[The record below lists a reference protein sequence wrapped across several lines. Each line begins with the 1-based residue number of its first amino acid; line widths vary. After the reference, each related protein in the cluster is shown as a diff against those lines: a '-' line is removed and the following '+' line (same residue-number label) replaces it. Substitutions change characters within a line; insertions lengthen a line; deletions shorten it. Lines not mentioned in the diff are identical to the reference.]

1 MSDVIVVGGG
11 SAGAAVAAR
20 LSEDPNRRVLLLE
33 AGLDWRSDEA
43 PWEITT
49 PNPIPI
55 IHQRAFQEKW
65 QWPDLLTRRVAGQ
78 EPRFYWRG
86 KGLGGSSMMN
96 GQIAIRGVAD
106 AFDEW
111 AANGCTGWSA
121 KEVMPLFSVI
131 EDDLEF
137 GGSAGHGR
145 GGPLPVY
152 RAPPEKWGP
161 VDRGLRDAALA
172 CGYPWCADVNGPDG
186 EGAACYPINSRGGR
200 RITTNDGYLEPARG
214 RANLEIRGKAL
225 VDRLLIKDGRA
236 AGVRVDIEGQGTIE
250 ISARAIVLCAG
261 AIHSPAI
268 LLRSGIGPAEE
279 LKAMGIAVERDL
291 PVGRHFFDHPLFR
304 ATIQLRQDLRPT
316 DPDTRHTNCCVTY
329 SSGLAGGGKRDMILI
344 GFNHRGIGVPG
355 AIGAGLFN
363 AYSRGSVTLAS
374 IDPRIDP
381 IVEENMLADPRDMLR
396 MMDAVKRLAVLTVQP
411 ALAGIAD
418 WIRLTDTDL
427 KLPQAAA
434 LPDHELEALLRRDT
448 GDIQHAAGSC
458 RMAGFDDA
466 DGVVNPDGT
475 VKGIKGLRV
484 ADASIMPS
492 DCRANTHFTT
502 VVIGEAIA
510 RMMMREPESPMAGA
524 AMTLS

>member
-1 MSDVIVVGGG
+1 MYDVIVVGGG

-20 LSEDPNRRVLLLE
+20 LSEDPGKRVLLLE
-33 AGLDWRSDEA
+33 AGLDWRADEA
-43 PWEITT
+43 PWEVKT

-55 IHQRAFQEKW
+55 IHKREYQEKW
-65 QWPDLLTRRVAGQ
+65 QWPNLLTRRVAGQ
-78 EPRFYWRG
+78 DQRFYWRG

-111 AANGCTGWSA
+111 AANGCAGWSA

-131 EDDLEF
+131 EDDFEF
-137 GGSAGHGR
+137 GDVAGHGR

-172 CGYPWCADVNGPDG
+172 SGYPWCADVNGPDG
-186 EGAACYPINSRGGR
+186 EGAACYPINSRDSR
-200 RITTNDGYLEPARG
+200 RITTNEGYLEPARG
-214 RANLEIRGKAL
+214 RANLEIRGHAL
-225 VDRLLIKDGRA
+225 VDRLVIQDGQA
-236 AGVRVDIEGQGTIE
+236 TGVRLHIEGQGTSE
-250 ISARAIVLCAG
+250 ISAREIVLCAG

-279 LKAMGIAVERDL
+279 LKAMGIAVQRDL
-291 PVGRHFFDHPLFR
+291 PVGKHFFDHPLFR
-304 ATIQLRQDLRPT
+304 ATIQLREELRPT

-329 SSGLAGGGKRDMILI
+329 SSGLANGGKRDMILI
-344 GFNHRGIGVPG
+344 GFNHRGVGVPG

-363 AYSRGSVTLAS
+363 AYSRGTLKLAS
-374 IDPRIDP
+374 IDPSIDP
-381 IVEENMLADPRDMLR
+381 IVEENMLADDRDMLR
-396 MMDAVKRLAVLTVQP
+396 MVDAVKRLAVLTTKP
-411 ALAGIAD
+411 ALADIAD

-427 KLPQAAA
+427 TLPQAAA
-434 LPDHELEALLRRDT
+434 LPTGELEALLRRDT

-458 RMAGFDDA
+458 RMSGFNDA
-466 DGVVNPDGT
+466 DGVVNPDGA
-475 VKGIKGLRV
+475 VKGIAALRV

-502 VVIGEAIA
+502 VVIGEYIA
-510 RMMMREPESPMAGA
+510 KMMKQTSAAKAAPAMAV
-524 AMTLS
+524 L

>member
-1 MSDVIVVGGG
+1 MYDVIVVGGG

-33 AGLDWRSDEA
+33 AGLDWRADEA
-43 PWEITT
+43 PWEITS

-55 IHQRAFQEKW
+55 IHTRHFQEKW
-65 QWPDLLTRRVAGQ
+65 QWPNLMTRRIAGQ

-111 AANGCTGWSA
+111 AALGCTGWSA
-121 KEVMPLFSVI
+121 REVMPLFSVI

-137 GGSAGHGR
+137 GDTPGHGR

-152 RAPPEKWGP
+152 RAPPDKWGP
-161 VDRGLRDAALA
+161 IDRGLRDAALA
-172 CGYPWCADVNGPDG
+172 SGYPWCSDVNGADG
-186 EGAACYPINSRGGR
+186 EGVACYPINSRNAR
-200 RITTNDGYLEPARG
+200 RISTNEAYLEPARR

-225 VDRLLIKDGRA
+225 VDRLVIKDGKA
-236 AGVRVDIEGQGTIE
+236 NGVRVIAGEGTVE
-250 ISARAIVLCAG
+250 ISAREIVLCAG

-268 LLRSGIGPAEE
+268 LMRSGIGPAEE
-279 LKAMGIAVERDL
+279 LKALGIAVERDL
-291 PVGRHFFDHPLFR
+291 PVGRNFFDHPLFR
-304 ATIQLRQDLRPT
+304 TTIQLREDVRPT

-329 SSGLAGGGKRDMILI
+329 SSGLAEGGKRDMILI
-344 GFNHRGIGVPG
+344 AFNHRGVGNPG
-355 AIGAGLFN
+355 AVGAGLFN
-363 AYSRGSVTLAS
+363 AFSRGSLKLAS
-374 IDPRIDP
+374 ADPQIDP

-396 MMDAVKRLAVLTVQP
+396 MKDAVRRMAVLTVQP
-411 ALAGIAD
+411 ALGGISD
-418 WIRLTDTDL
+418 WIRLADTDL
-427 KLPQAAA
+427 TLPMAAA
-434 LPDHELEALLRRDT
+434 LPDHELEALLRRET

-458 RMAGFDDA
+458 RMTGFKDA

-475 VKGIKGLRV
+475 VKGIAGLRV

-510 RMMMREPESPMAGA
+510 RMMMRKTETSRAIP
-524 AMTLS
+524 AMTSG

>member
-1 MSDVIVVGGG
+1 
-11 SAGAAVAAR
+11 
-20 LSEDPNRRVLLLE
+20 
-33 AGLDWRSDEA
+33 
-43 PWEITT
+43 
-49 PNPIPI
+49 
-55 IHQRAFQEKW
+55 
-65 QWPDLLTRRVAGQ
+65 VAGQ

-111 AANGCTGWSA
+111 AAHGCAGWSA
-121 KEVMPLFSVI
+121 KDVMPLFSVI

-137 GGSAGHGR
+137 GGSAGHGS

-172 CGYPWCADVNGPDG
+172 SGYPWCADVNGPDG
-186 EGAACYPINSRGGR
+186 EGAACYPINSRAGR

-225 VDRLLIKDGRA
+225 VDRLVIKDGQA
-236 AGVRVDIEGQGTIE
+236 TGVRVHIEGHGTSE
-250 ISARAIVLCAG
+250 IFAREIVLCAG

-268 LLRSGIGPAEE
+268 LLRSGVGPGEE

-304 ATIQLRQDLRPT
+304 ATIQLREELRPT

-363 AYSRGSVTLAS
+363 AYSRGVVTLAS

-427 KLPQAAA
+427 TLPQAAA

-458 RMAGFDDA
+458 RMTGFNDA

-475 VKGIKGLRV
+475 VKGIAGLRV

-510 RMMMREPESPMAGA
+510 RMMLRQPASPMAGA
-524 AMTLS
+524 AMTVS